1 MEKITATL
9 AQANQGKLYVVA
21 TPIGNLD
28 DISQRAI
35 RTLQEVDAILAED
48 TRHSQYLLQK
58 IGVKKPLFSLHQ
70 HNEHIQ
76 SEKFIHAMLQK
87 GQSFALISDA
97 GTPLIRDP
105 GFLLVQEARKQRIPV
120 IPIPGPCAIITALS
134 AAGIPC
140 DSFVFGGFLPPKK
153 TARLEEL
160 QKLFNLSR
168 TIVLYESPHRLE
180 NCLDDITTVYGAA
193 FNLMLVKELTK
204 TYETF
209 LQGTSAQLLQWLRD
223 DPQHIKGE
231 FILILPSI
239 PASKNSDQSDQDE
252 ALLRL
257 LLREL
262 NTKQAAKVAALL
274 TATPKNELYRKAL
287 IIKNDLLR

>member
-1 MEKITATL
+1 MEKDTATL
-9 AQANQGKLYVVA
+9 ESSNSGKLYVVA
-21 TPIGNLD
+21 TPIGNLE

-76 SEKFIHAMLQK
+76 SEKFIHALQR
-87 GQSFALISDA
+87 GESFALISDA

-120 IPIPGPCAIITALS
+120 IPIPGPCAIVTALS

-140 DSFVFGGFLPPKK
+140 DSFVFGGFLPAKQ

-160 QKLFNLSR
+160 QKLLALSR
-168 TIVLYESPHRLE
+168 TVVLYESPHRLE
-180 NCLDDITTVYGAA
+180 CCLKDIATVYSADYS
-193 FNLMLVKELTK
+193 LMLVKELTK

-209 LQGTSAQLLQWLRD
+209 LQGSSTQLLQWLLA
-223 DPQHIKGE
+223 DPLHLKGE
-231 FILILPSI
+231 FILILPPI
-239 PASKNSDQSDQDE
+239 PPAKSSDQDE
-252 ALLRL
+252 AILRL
-257 LLREL
+257 LLSEL
-262 NTKQAAKVAALL
+262 SVKQAAKVAGLL

-287 IIKNDLLR
+287 AIKNDPDA